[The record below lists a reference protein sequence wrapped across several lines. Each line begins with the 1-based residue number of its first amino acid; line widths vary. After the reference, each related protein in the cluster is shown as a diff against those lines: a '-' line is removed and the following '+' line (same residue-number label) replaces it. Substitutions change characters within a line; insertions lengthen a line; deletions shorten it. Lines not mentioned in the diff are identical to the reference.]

1 MRRYQIPNQEN
12 QAKKIETN
20 QKKISKDIYVDVNI
34 LLNRVKMNEKKKK
47 KENLILLFSVIFL
60 ISVTGIFT
68 IF

>member
-12 QAKKIETN
+12 QAIKIETN
-20 QKKISKDIYVDVNI
+20 QKKISKDKYVDVNI
-34 LLNRVKMNEKKKK
+34 LLNRVKLNEKNKK
-47 KENLILLFSVIFL
+47 KENLLIFFSVILL

>member
-1 MRRYQIPNQEN
+1 MRRCQIPNQEN

-20 QKKISKDIYVDVNI
+20 QKKTSKDIYVDVNI
-34 LLNRVKMNEKKKK
+34 LLNRVKMKEKNKK

>member
-12 QAKKIETN
+12 QAIKIETN

-34 LLNRVKMNEKKKK
+34 LLNRVKMNEKNKK

>member
-20 QKKISKDIYVDVNI
+20 QKKTSKDIYVDVNI
-34 LLNRVKMNEKKKK
+34 LLNRVKMKEKNKK

>member
-12 QAKKIETN
+12 QAKKTEIN
-20 QKKISKDIYVDVNI
+20 QKKLSKDIYVDVNI
-34 LLNRVKMNEKKKK
+34 LLNRVKMNEKNKK
-47 KENLILLFSVIFL
+47 KENLIILFSVIFL